1 MAKLSR
7 VTFTL
12 PPSLVAD
19 LAFVSE
25 RVGVSRSA
33 IVSDVLGQPL
43 ADLRRLLEAFP
54 PSPSPADVLRLRGDS
69 EALIEARLS
78 ELRAALGGSRQ

>member
-19 LAFVSE
+19 LTFVSE

-43 ADLRRLLEAFP
+43 ADLRQLLGAVP
-54 PSPSPADVLRLRGDS
+54 PSPTAADVLRLRGDS

-78 ELRAALGGSRQ
+78 ELRAALGGIGQ

>member
-7 VTFTL
+7 VTFTF
-12 PPSLVAD
+12 PPSLVDD
-19 LAFVSE
+19 LAFVSG

-33 IVSDVLGQPL
+33 LVSDVLGQPL
-43 ADLRRLLEAFP
+43 ADLRRLLEAVP

-69 EALIEARLS
+69 EVLIEARLS
-78 ELRAALGGSRQ
+78 ELRAALGGSPK